1 MSKLLCATLLTLA
14 IGCKDKT
21 ADAPKPTPTTTQ
33 PSDPSPAARR
43 AEAPKLED
51 QPTAGSGSG
60 SGSGS
65 GTPVAIE
72 SKDPAKLERH
82 KGGVTRGAFPVK
94 ESFEALHKKKEAAAA
109 AKR

>member
-14 IGCKDKT
+14 IGCKDKA
-21 ADAPKPTPTTTQ
+21 ADAPKPTPTTAQ
-33 PSDPSPAARR
+33 PSDPSPAARK
-43 AEAPKLED
+43 AEAPKLD
-51 QPTAGSGSG
+51 QPTVAAGSGSAA
-60 SGSGS
+60 
-65 GTPVAIE
+65 PVEIE
-72 SKDPAKLERH
+72 SKEPGKTLRH